1 MAACSLLVGLAS
13 ALAVR
18 PRRPLRPGPR
28 PRRRRRADR
37 GRSSCPSLP
46 VEAAPTEAQLGV
58 PIYPTAQ
65 FIRSFDAGRGQR
77 YYLFGAQASFTEIV
91 NYYRT
96 MLKQRG
102 ELVFERPATHIFDVG
117 RFREET
123 MAFPPGVT
131 VKDYAGTGSAGYP
144 NPRPG
149 GQPPRFATVIQ
160 VVPAVPRAMPLLIP
174 VGAEPCP
181 SSGGPGDCAGVGRR
195 SDVAAVA
202 SGLSTSVV
210 CRNGIW

>member
-1 MAACSLLVGLAS
+1 MRTIRIPAAASVIVVGLAS
-13 ALAVR
+13 MYAPPHAAAQPPAAAR
-18 PRRPLRPGPR
+18 PAPVPAAPKAAAAA
-28 PRRRRRADR
+28 PPTAQADR
-37 GRSSCPSLP
+37 PIELPSLR
-46 VEAAPTEAQLGV
+46 VEPPPAEAQLGI

-65 FIRSFDAGRGQR
+65 FIRSFDAGHGQR

-96 MLKQRG
+96 ILKQRG
-102 ELVFERPATHIFDVG
+102 ELVFERPATHAFDVG

-144 NPRPG
+144 NPKPG

-160 VVPAVPRAMPLLIP
+160 IVPAVP
-174 VGAEPCP
+174 
-181 SSGGPGDCAGVGRR
+181 
-195 SDVAAVA
+195 
-202 SGLSTSVV
+202 
-210 CRNGIW
+210 